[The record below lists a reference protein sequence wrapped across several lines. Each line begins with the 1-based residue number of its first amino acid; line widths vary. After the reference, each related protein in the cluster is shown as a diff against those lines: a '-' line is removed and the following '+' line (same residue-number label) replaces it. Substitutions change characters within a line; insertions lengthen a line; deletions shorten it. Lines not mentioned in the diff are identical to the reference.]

1 MQFSVAKWK
10 QSSQFLFL
18 KRETSHRQSTCFQ
31 IGFIID
37 EMFDIVLPKDLK
49 ICLLGMTM
57 DKMIS
62 EISLKHLVYILVIFW
77 RKMYFKVLD
86 YIN

>member
-1 MQFSVAKWK
+1 M
-10 QSSQFLFL
+10 
-18 KRETSHRQSTCFQ
+18 
-31 IGFIID
+31 D